1 MKNIPFVKYTCY
13 GNNFVIIDET
23 VSPVLSEEEKSQF
36 AHYATNTSFGIGC
49 DNLLVIQRCTDEVL
63 SNIDTARGYWENMP
77 ASSDAEF
84 VFRMFEPNGDEAF
97 CCGNGLMSVA
107 SLLYERYGV
116 ESAKVMTEVP
126 LSSPHVLDIG
136 RCADERF
143 SWVNLGRPRRVP
155 VEMAAHANR
164 RLVHESIDQLD
175 EITIR
180 LRSHDLRT
188 YSEHSSLRMTGHLV
202 FTGEPHLVVFPHESF
217 SESKLAKP
225 MFLLAN
231 PESRDARVRSRVSAG
246 SWLVRRIG
254 AYLNDRYHHQF
265 PAGINVDFAHV
276 DTERGSVVYRCFE
289 RGIERET
296 LACGTGAMA
305 VAVVAKHLGYLHGS
319 ETRVLP
325 YACRWSDPDAE
336 IRIIETSDGD
346 WRVEAAPILLM
357 EGDFRMA
364 ASDKDSDSFNE
375 FASHSLAVPAVEEQ
389 VLHKRVVGLDT

>member
-49 DNLLVIQRCTDEVL
+49 DNLLVIQRCTDGIL
-63 SNIDTARGYWENMP
+63 SKIDTARGYWENMP
-77 ASSDAEF
+77 ASRDAEF

-107 SLLYERYGV
+107 SLLYERYGI

-136 RCADERF
+136 RCTDGRS
-143 SWVNLGRPRRVP
+143 SWVNLGPPRRVP
-155 VEMAAHANR
+155 VGMVAQTKR
-164 RLVHESIDQLD
+164 RPIHECIDVLD
-175 EITIR
+175 EILIR

-188 YSEHSSLRMTGHLV
+188 FSEHSSLKMSGYLV
-202 FTGEPHLVVFPHESF
+202 FTGEPHLVVFPHDSF
-217 SESKLAKP
+217 SESALAKP
-225 MFLLAN
+225 IFLLAN
-231 PESRDARVRSRVSAG
+231 PGSRDARVRSRISAG

-254 AYLNDRYHHQF
+254 ALLNDRYHHDF
-265 PAGINVDFAHV
+265 PAGINVNFAHV
-276 DTERGSVVYRCFE
+276 DTERGTVVYRCFE

-336 IRIIETSDGD
+336 IRIIESSDGD
-346 WRVEAAPILLM
+346 WHVEGAPILLM

-364 ASDKDSDSFNE
+364 ASDNESDSFNE
-375 FASHSLAVPAVEEQ
+375 FASHSLAVVPVEEQ
-389 VLHKRVVGLDT
+389 VLRKRVVGLDT